1 MQVWFYFKVPLLW
14 SPSPGRG
21 KGIFALHSYMTA
33 LDFVTEPPFE
43 CPDGD
48 AGDVVEMSLRSIWSM
63 GFPPLSVS
71 FNLGE
76 IVDDETPMSKITLP
90 LLDFPVAKFPQEMDD
105 HFLVRGSKLQMYAHG
120 EQDACI
126 VVVPIMG

>member
-1 MQVWFYFKVPLLW
+1 MQAWFYFKVPLLW

-48 AGDVVEMSLRSIWSM
+48 AGDVAFIKATHSIGGRDVIEEYM
-63 GFPPLSVS
+63 VYGLSPFVGE
-71 FNLGE
+71 FQLGR
-76 IVDDETPMSKITLP
+76 D
-90 LLDFPVAKFPQEMDD
+90 
-105 HFLVRGSKLQMYAHG
+105 
-120 EQDACI
+120 C
-126 VVVPIMG
+126 